1 MEKVQWKVDGMT
13 CANCALTVDKYLKKQ
28 GAENVS
34 VNLIDGDVSFKPGG
48 NATPEKLAKGIEDLG
63 YKVDKLD
70 GAQKENKAFL
80 STNLERFLACLPF
93 TLILLLHMIPGLH
106 HSAAFGWIM
115 NPWVQLAL
123 TIPPFFIGM
132 RHFGRSAIKS
142 LRNGMPNMN
151 VLITIGAASAFIY
164 SLIGTLLNWGPDF
177 LFYETAAT
185 IITLVFFGEY
195 LEDASV
201 KSTQRALK
209 DLVKS
214 QTVMANMIAFD
225 DQHQEIIFPME
236 STQLRVGDLILIN
249 TGEQVPVDCKILWG
263 DVLVNEAIITG

>member
-1 MEKVQWKVDGMT
+1 MENVQWKVEGMT

-28 GAENVS
+28 GAEEVS
-34 VNLIDGDVSFKPGG
+34 VNIINGDVSFKAPTQ
-48 NATPEKLAKGIEDLG
+48 TPAEKLAKGVEDLG

-70 GAQKENKAFL
+70 GTQKGKKTFL
-80 STNLERFLACLPF
+80 DTNLKRFLACLPF
-93 TLILLLHMIPGLH
+93 TLILMLHMIPALH

-123 TIPPFFIGM
+123 AIPPFFIGM
-132 RHFGRSAIKS
+132 RHFGRSAVKS

-151 VLITIGAASAFIY
+151 VLITIGASSAFIY
-164 SLIGTLLNWGPDF
+164 SLVGTLMNLGDDY

-214 QTVMANMIAFD
+214 QKVIANMIAFD
-225 DQHQEIIFPME
+225 DQHQELIFPVE
-236 STQLRVGDLILIN
+236 NTQLRVGDLVLIKN
-249 TGEQVPVDCKILWG
+249 REQ
-263 DVLVNEAIITG
+263 